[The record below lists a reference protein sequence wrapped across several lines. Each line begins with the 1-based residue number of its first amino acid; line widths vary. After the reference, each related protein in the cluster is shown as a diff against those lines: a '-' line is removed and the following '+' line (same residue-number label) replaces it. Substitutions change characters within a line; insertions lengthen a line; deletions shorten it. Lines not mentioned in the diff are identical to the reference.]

1 MLAFVRS
8 NGLARAVSS
17 QSHLLLGARA
27 ASTVGATLDEAV
39 ERLPHKEALRSLK
52 QDVRWSFKELNAS
65 VDDLANGFVDLQFAK
80 GDVVA
85 VWLPN
90 NAENVLTH
98 LAAAKAGLTLAVID
112 PEVSQP
118 EEIAFILQDS
128 KASGLVFEP
137 KMAGRNQTD
146 IVRSLFPELETFR
159 ARLEVFRPKNFRNL
173 HSIITTSFEPVEGM
187 LNFNGMMI
195 NSPEPYVMKA
205 LSKTLDE
212 KTPIVVTYSKEEGKN
227 PKKGAVLTHG
237 DVLKQAEKLA
247 KSLKLTATDKILLT
261 GEEAGLSFAPLAAIA
276 QNSQVVL
283 PSSEFNEET
292 VQQAMKVE
300 SCSIVG
306 SGLENFKR
314 V

>member
-8 NGLARAVSS
+8 RAVSR
-17 QSHLLLGARA
+17 QSRLLLGARA
-27 ASTVGATLDEAV
+27 ASTVGAALDEAV

-52 QDVRWSFKELNAS
+52 QEVRWSFKELNAQ
-65 VDDLANGFVDLQFAK
+65 VDELANGFVDLQFAK

-90 NAENVLTH
+90 SAENVLTH

-112 PEVSQP
+112 PKVSQP
-118 EEIAFILQDS
+118 EELAFILQDS

-159 ARLEVFRPKNFRNL
+159 GRLEVFRPKNFRNL
-173 HSIITTSFEPVEGM
+173 HTIITTSLTPEEGM
-187 LNFNGMMI
+187 LNFNGMMV
-195 NSPEPYVMKA
+195 NSPEPYAMKA

-212 KTPIVVTYSKEEGKN
+212 KTPIVVTYSKDEGKN
-227 PKKGAVLTHG
+227 PKKSAVLTHG

-261 GEEAGLSFAPLAAIA
+261 GEEAGLSLAPLAAIA

-283 PSSEFNEET
+283 PSSEYNEEA
-292 VQQAMKVE
+292 VQQAMKME
-300 SCSIVG
+300 SCSVVG